1 LYDIESALLSSVGSQ
16 YLYTGDEI
24 KPSVSG
30 LTYEISDSLCGD
42 VTVSLIEGVDYT
54 VEYKNNIEK
63 GTGSVVI
70 TGKGIFTG
78 TKTINFSI
86 YDTMSN
92 CSASLE
98 YEKILYDGNVKT
110 PAVSV
115 KCGDTILVK
124 DTDYT
129 LAYVNNK
136 EEGTAIVTITGK
148 GNYAGSIEKTFSIY
162 KNDISS
168 ASISLSYDSVLYDG
182 SPKEPIVMVT
192 LGNEALTKDKDYTV
206 TYKNNTMP
214 GTAVVEINGIN
225 QYKGAVTKAF
235 LIEGLSLENAEV
247 KLKESI
253 YSYDGSPKTPSV
265 TVALGDK
272 TLVKDTDYTL
282 TYEDN
287 INDGTAYAVVTG
299 TGIYTDVVKVS
310 FVILPY
316 NAGMDSVYPDG
327 TLIDGNYVYGVTDDE
342 KMEVEVCCPAS
353 KNITK
358 VQIPATI
365 KDENGVIYTVTSIG
379 QKAFYKNT
387 KIKSI
392 IVGNNVKSIED
403 YAFYGCKNVSKINF
417 GKSVEIIGGSSFRK
431 CTKLTSITL
440 PKSIDELGKN
450 AFYGC
455 SKLKTITI
463 NASSV
468 VDVSSN
474 AIKGISKK
482 AVIKVPKKLVTKYK
496 KKFSKK
502 TGFKSSMKIKKK

>member
-1 LYDIESALLSSVGSQ
+1 LENDKSYILGESLIDMYETSI
-16 YLYTGDEI
+16 LYTGYEI
-24 KPSVSG
+24 KPTVSVKYKYNE
-30 LTYEISDSLCGD
+30 LTFSLVENEDYTLIYEDNVNVGTASVKIIGRGCYLGSVTKNYQIYNTMDKCD
-42 VTVSLIEGVDYT
+42 VT
-54 VEYKNNIEK
+54 
-63 GTGSVVI
+63 
-70 TGKGIFTG
+70 
-78 TKTINFSI
+78 
-86 YDTMSN
+86 
-92 CSASLE
+92 LE
-98 YEKILYDGNVKT
+98 YETVLYDGNVKT

-182 SPKEPIVMVT
+182 SSKEPIVTVT
-192 LGNEALTKDKDYTV
+192 LGNETLTKDKDYTV
-206 TYKNNTMP
+206 TYKNNTKP

-253 YSYDGSPKTPSV
+253 YSYDGSPKKPSV
-265 TVALGDK
+265 TVTLGDK

-299 TGIYTDVVKVS
+299 KGIYTDVVKAS

-316 NAGMDSVYPDG
+316 NAGMDAVYPDG

-365 KDENGVIYTVTSIG
+365 KDENGTIYTVTSIG

-392 IVGNNVKSIED
+392 IVGNNIKSIED